1 MEPKTVTVRAG
12 ADRPGLPKKPFL
24 ESRHFLAKN
33 PKPWFSFQKGAL
45 GWILARAEDAEL
57 DGPVAQVS

>member
-33 PKPWFSFQKGAL
+33 PKPWLKS
-45 GWILARAEDAEL
+45 L
-57 DGPVAQVS
+57 DSQEEKKANGRK

>member
-12 ADRPGLPKKPFL
+12 ADRPGLPEKPFL

-33 PKPWFSFQKGAL
+33 QSRGFLFRKAL
-45 GWILARAEDAEL
+45 GWIVARAEDAEL
-57 DGPVAQVS
+57 DGPVVQVS

>member
-1 MEPKTVTVRAG
+1 MEPRTSSCGQALIVPVR
-12 ADRPGLPKKPFL
+12 RKKRFL

-45 GWILARAEDAEL
+45 GWIVARAEDAEL
-57 DGPVAQVS
+57 DGPVVQVS